1 MVTINHIFFL
11 FENRLS
17 CSLSIF
23 GKIYTC
29 CVQKSRKAWNGNS
42 EGAINDESC
51 FFFLWRLQTKSPKC
65 MVLLYSQVKA
75 KGPFEERKLF
85 LSAHRDSDSCNIQ
98 HITWAG
104 IEFYTLFLCAPLTL
118 QLQPF
123 ISCTYEDWNS
133 GLCLGVCL
141 YWAFS
146 PKTSAYYIDSSH
158 FQGAFFVPLL
168 LPSGELIPF
177 RTSLG
182 CSDIWQYTCGQE
194 AVFTV
199 SAEAPQSGAYIWW
212 AHQHCGSE
220 IKNTDSLNPYAPLC
234 DTHSP

>member
-42 EGAINDESC
+42 ESAINDESC

-104 IEFYTLFLCAPLTL
+104 IEFYTLSLCAPLTRWRSLLCFSCNLSFLALMKTGILACVWVYVCIGLFHPRTLLTVWTALTSKEPSSFHSSSL
-118 QLQPF
+118 QGSWYL
-123 ISCTYEDWNS
+123 S
-133 GLCLGVCL
+133 GPV
-141 YWAFS
+141 
-146 PKTSAYYIDSSH
+146 
-158 FQGAFFVPLL
+158 
-168 LPSGELIPF
+168 
-177 RTSLG
+177 
-182 CSDIWQYTCGQE
+182 
-194 AVFTV
+194 
-199 SAEAPQSGAYIWW
+199 
-212 AHQHCGSE
+212 
-220 IKNTDSLNPYAPLC
+220 
-234 DTHSP
+234 